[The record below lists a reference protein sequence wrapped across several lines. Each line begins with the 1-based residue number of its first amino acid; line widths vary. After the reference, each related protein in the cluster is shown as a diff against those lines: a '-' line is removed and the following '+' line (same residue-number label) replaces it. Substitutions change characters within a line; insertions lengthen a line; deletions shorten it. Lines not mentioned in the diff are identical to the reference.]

1 MPVAESLVWVAAVT
15 TVIWL
20 GLFAYCLALDR
31 RVRRLEE
38 ER

>member
-1 MPVAESLVWVAAVT
+1 MPAGDSLFWVAAVT
-15 TVIWL
+15 VIIWL

-38 ER
+38 GE

>member
-1 MPVAESLVWVAAVT
+1 MTASESLVWVAAVT

-20 GLFAYCLALDR
+20 GLFVYCLALDR

-38 ER
+38 EQ